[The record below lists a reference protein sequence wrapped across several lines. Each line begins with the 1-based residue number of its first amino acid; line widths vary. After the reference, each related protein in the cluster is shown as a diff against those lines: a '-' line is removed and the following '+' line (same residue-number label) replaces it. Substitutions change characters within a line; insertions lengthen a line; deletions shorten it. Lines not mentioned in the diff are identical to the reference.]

1 MSLFGRLVVMRA
13 MVQSPLLG
21 VSSCIAVVGG
31 ALVPYGIAVAD
42 VAIGDLKGVTT
53 AGLITGGNGFFL
65 GVGRDLG
72 PGFSFGLKISGPS
85 LFRVVTT
92 AFHALLA

>member
-1 MSLFGRLVVMRA
+1 
-13 MVQSPLLG
+13 
-21 VSSCIAVVGG
+21 
-31 ALVPYGIAVAD
+31 

-53 AGLITGGNGFFL
+53 TGLITGGNGFFL

>member
-1 MSLFGRLVVMRA
+1 M
-13 MVQSPLLG
+13 
-21 VSSCIAVVGG
+21 
-31 ALVPYGIAVAD
+31 
-42 VAIGDLKGVTT
+42 AIGDLKGVTT
-53 AGLITGGNGFFL
+53 TSLITGGNSFFL

-92 AFHALLA
+92 AFYALLA

>member
-1 MSLFGRLVVMRA
+1 VVIR
-13 MVQSPLLG
+13 
-21 VSSCIAVVGG
+21 
-31 ALVPYGIAVAD
+31 
-42 VAIGDLKGVTT
+42 DLKGVITT
-53 AGLITGGNGFFL
+53 SLITGGNGFFL

-72 PGFSFGLKISGPS
+72 PGFSFGLKISRPS